1 MVSFEKTENMTGKTA
16 LIAGASGLTG
26 SCLLGELLAA
36 ERYSKVIVYVRRTM
50 GIEHPKL
57 EEKLVDFETLQEGV
71 FADDVFCCLGT
82 TIKKAGSKEAFR
94 KVDLDYPVKLA
105 NLQYKAGA
113 TQFLVVSAMGAAI
126 DSTIFYSKIKGEM
139 EAAVQTCDYTT
150 VCILRPSLIMGN
162 RKEKRTGE
170 RWAQNLAALIDPL
183 FIGPL
188 RKYRSVT
195 ALAIARALL
204 HEASRELPG
213 NRILLSDE
221 IKAFE

>member
-1 MVSFEKTENMTGKTA
+1 MTGKTA
-16 LIAGASGLTG
+16 LVVGASGLTG
-26 SCLLGELLAA
+26 GCLLRELLAA
-36 ERYSKVIVYVRRTM
+36 ERYSKVITYVRNPM
-50 GIEHPKL
+50 GIQHPKL
-57 EEKLVDFETLQEGV
+57 EEKLVDFETIQEGL

-94 KVDLDYPVKLA
+94 KVDLEYPVKLA
-105 NLQYKAGA
+105 NLQYKAGS
-113 TQFLVVSAMGAAI
+113 TQFLVVSAMGASI
-126 DSTIFYSKIKGEM
+126 GSSIFYSKIKGEM
-139 EAAVQTCDYTT
+139 EAAVQTCDFTT
-150 VCILRPSLIMGN
+150 VCILRPSLIIGA

-170 RWAQNLAALIDPL
+170 RWAQNLAGWIDPL
-183 FIGPL
+183 LMGPL

-195 ALAIARALL
+195 ALAIAKALI